1 MKDATHFIVC
11 QNDRRAR
18 KIVSLPT
25 RIDDANRPFSES
37 PMKFNS
43 LLISPDDN
51 TVTLL
56 APCAAGDELRF
67 AEGGGVG
74 VIRAQSAIPF
84 GHKAARRAIHA
95 GEEIIKYDEVIGT
108 ASADIAVGEHVHTQN
123 VKSTRG
129 RGDLGTEA
137 VETER
142 VAVERTTALLT
153 GKPVVDASKL
163 TFRGYPR
170 PDGSAGIRNYVAVVA
185 CVVCVNDVVLKL
197 GDMDGV
203 AVFTHQQ
210 GCCQTGPDIS
220 AISEVL
226 TNLAFN
232 PNVGAILYV
241 SLGCESVQSQTVLAK
256 ARASGKPAELLV
268 IQEEGGASKTLE
280 LAKAKVEEMKKQIAC
295 EPVDV
300 PFSKLKLGLKCG
312 SSDTTQGLSANV
324 IAGMM
329 TDIFVAAGA
338 SVVMGETTEFMGAE
352 HIAARRAA
360 NQQTADAIEKAVA
373 DMEARAKAIGVDMR
387 GGQPTRGNI
396 AGGLTTIEEKSL
408 GALVKSGTAVFQD
421 VLRYGE
427 RRSLPGL
434 VMMDSPGREPEILTG
449 LASAGCSL
457 VIFTTGRGAPQGF
470 PFMPVIKVTGNS
482 NTWKMLS
489 EHIDSYV
496 GGIMDGEVTN
506 EEAAKAFFNELL
518 EFVNGRKTRAEECR
532 YYNSMNIYVTGP
544 VI

>member
-1 MKDATHFIVC
+1 MKY
-11 QNDRRAR
+11 
-18 KIVSLPT
+18 
-25 RIDDANRPFSES
+25 
-37 PMKFNS
+37 NS
-43 LLISPDDN
+43 LFITPADN

-56 APCAAGDELRF
+56 APCSKGDELRF
-67 AEGGGVG
+67 AAEGGTGSVT
-74 VIRAQSAIPF
+74 ALSDIPF
-84 GHKAARRAIHA
+84 GHKAAVRPIRA
-95 GEEIIKYDEVIGT
+95 GEDIIKYGEVIGR

-137 VETER
+137 GEAGR
-142 VAVERTTALLT
+142 VAVERTSALLT
-153 GKPVVDASKL
+153 GKPVVDASAM
-163 TFRGYPR
+163 TFKGYPR

-197 GDMDGV
+197 GEMDGV
-203 AVFTHQQ
+203 AIFTHQQ

-220 AISEVL
+220 SISEVL
-226 TNLAFN
+226 ANLAFN
-232 PNVGAILYV
+232 PNVGAVLYV
-241 SLGCESVQSQTVLAK
+241 SLGCESVQSQEVLEKAK
-256 ARASGKPAELLV
+256 TSGKPAELLV
-268 IQEEGGASKTLE
+268 IQELGGASKTL
-280 LAKAKVEEMKKQIAC
+280 AKAREIVESMRSLIAS

-329 TDIFVAAGA
+329 TDIFAAAGA
-338 SVVMGETTEFMGAE
+338 EIIIGETTEFMGAE

-360 NQQTADAIEKAVA
+360 DQKTADAIEKAVA

-408 GALVKSGTAVFQD
+408 GALVKSGSAVFRD
-421 VLRYGE
+421 VIRYGE
-427 RRSLPGL
+427 RRHVPGL

-457 VIFTTGRGAPQGF
+457 VLFTTGRGAPQGF
-470 PFMPVIKVTGNS
+470 PFMPVIKLTGNS
-482 NTWKMLS
+482 RTWTTLR
-489 EHIDSYV
+489 EHIDSFA

-506 EEAAKAFFNELL
+506 EEAAKTFFAELM
-518 EFVNGRKTRAEECR
+518 EFVNGRRTRAEECR